1 MLEWNW
7 RGQTIRLGT
16 DASGTGPPVLLLPAL
31 SSISTRHEMRPLR
44 ERLARRYSTLSVDWP
59 GFGDAARPQLDWT
72 PDAYSAFL
80 SFLLGSVIPQPY
92 AIVAAGHAAGY
103 VLKHAG
109 NAPQAKLVLLAPTWR
124 GPLPTVMGGQRPWFE
139 RLCRLVDLPGLGP
152 AIYRLNVNP
161 FVVRRMGAGHVY
173 SDLAFLDEARLSEK
187 LAVTRAPGA
196 RFASV
201 RFVTGR
207 LDPLASR
214 DEFLVLARRAAAP
227 ILVVY
232 GAETPPRSRAEM
244 EALAALPGIRGV
256 QLPRGKLAVH
266 EEFPDAT
273 ADAVDA
279 FLREEPSSTAAQAA
293 LASEASGQ
301 RGDSKV
307 RAPDTRPEPGSSAR

>member
-1 MLEWNW
+1 MLEWTW

-16 DASGTGPPVLLLPAL
+16 DASGTGPRVLLLPAL
-31 SSISTRHEMRPLR
+31 SSISTRHEMRPLQ
-44 ERLARRYSTLSVDWP
+44 ERLAHRYSTLSVDWP
-59 GFGDAARPQLDWT
+59 GFGDAARPQVDWR

-80 SFLLGSVIPQPY
+80 SFLLAEVIPRPY

-103 VLKHAG
+103 VLRHAG

-124 GPLPTVMGGQRPWFE
+124 GPLPTVMGGQRPLFE

-173 SDLAFLDEARLSEK
+173 SDLAFLNEDRLRQK

-214 DEFLVLARRAAAP
+214 DEFLALARRAAAP

-232 GAETPPRSRAEM
+232 GAETPPKSRAEM
-244 EALAALPGIRGV
+244 EALAALPGIRSIR
-256 QLPRGKLAVH
+256 LPRGKLAVH

-273 ADAVDA
+273 AAAIDA
-279 FLREEPSSTAAQAA
+279 FLRDD
-293 LASEASGQ
+293 
-301 RGDSKV
+301 RK
-307 RAPDTRPEPGSSAR
+307 GSNS